1 VKGAMR
7 MGAWRFWWDSTRR
20 FYKNWGSYVALIFS
34 TNLVIS
40 YLAVPFFNWLL
51 EMLLKWQG
59 VSYVSYTNVLSIII
73 HTPIA
78 ALGMLAILL
87 AVIILIYWQF
97 AFLLLG
103 IINIFRGRPQ
113 TIRQVLRTTVTS
125 LTLTSPS
132 TFLFFIGYFIVIL
145 PFGSFIFTTPL
156 LNKAR
161 IPAFIVSYLLE
172 NPWMALGLAGFY
184 LIAGYLGI
192 RLISLL
198 PLMIIDR
205 LPWKTAVTRS
215 WQQTKHQ
222 TLRYLWTML
231 VTLFMI
237 LVAVTL
243 IYMLI
248 YLAQL
253 GFDKTGIAMAA
264 ATVNLFIMEAITE
277 VIICYTTAVFM
288 MLIIV
293 CYRQDFTLLRQ
304 APQHFN
310 EAPRM
315 KRWTRASVAIG
326 ILLATSLLVAVN
338 LVYLNGLVITKPI
351 IISHRGVDDGN
362 GVQNTI
368 PALIKTSKEHPDYVE
383 MDIQV
388 TKDHQFVVMHDPT
401 LKALAGINKKP
412 SQLTLKQLEKITVR
426 ENGHQAKIPSFDAY
440 LKAARQHHQKLLVE
454 IKTSSAYTSADTK
467 RFIKRYGATLLAHHD
482 QVHTL
487 SYKVMRDLKR
497 LDSQQ
502 FVSYILPYNLTF
514 PHTDANGYTMEVTTL
529 NDQFVDKADRN
540 HKTVYAWDIDD
551 TDQMDRMMFM
561 GVTGII
567 TDNLKEMQQEAKSN
581 TDHPSYAKLL
591 LTFMNELSLTSNE

>member
-1 VKGAMR
+1 
-7 MGAWRFWWDSTRR
+7 MGAWRFWWDSTHR
-20 FYKNWGSYVALIFS
+20 FYKNWGSYVALIFG
-34 TNLVIS
+34 TNIVIS
-40 YLAVPFFNWLL
+40 YLAVPFFNWVL
-51 EMLLKWQG
+51 EMLLKWQR
-59 VSYVSYTNVLSIII
+59 VSYVSYTNIGSIII
-73 HTPIA
+73 RQPLA

-87 AVIILIYWQF
+87 AIIILIYWQF

-113 TIRQVLRTTVTS
+113 TVREVLHSTVTS
-125 LTLTSPS
+125 LNATSPS
-132 TFLFFIGYFIVIL
+132 TFLFFIGYFMIIL

-161 IPAFIVSYLLE
+161 IPAFIISYLMD
-172 NPWMALGLAGFY
+172 NPWMTVSLVLFY
-184 LIAGYLGI
+184 LVAGYLGI

-198 PLMIIDR
+198 PLMIIDG
-205 LPWKTAVTRS
+205 LPWRLAVTRS
-215 WQQTKHQ
+215 WQQTRHHV
-222 TLRYLWTML
+222 LRYLWLMA
-231 VTLFMI
+231 VTLLMI
-237 LVAVTL
+237 FLVVTL
-243 IYMLI
+243 IYTLI
-248 YLAQL
+248 YVAQL
-253 GFDKTGIAMAA
+253 QFDKTSFAMVA
-264 ATVNLFIMEAITE
+264 ATVNLFIMEAVTE
-277 VIICYTTAVFM
+277 IIICYTTAIFM

-293 CYRQDFTLLRQ
+293 CYRQDFTILRQ
-304 APQHFN
+304 QPLHFN
-310 EAPRM
+310 EAPRLR
-315 KRWTRASVAIG
+315 KLTRASVAVGLI
-326 ILLATSLLVAVN
+326 LATSLLVAVN

-351 IISHRGVDDGN
+351 MISHRGVDDGN

-368 PALIKTSKEHPDYVE
+368 PALVKTSREHPDYVE

-401 LKALAGINKKP
+401 LKALAGIKKKP

-426 ENGHQAKIPSFDAY
+426 ENGYQAKIPSFDAY
-440 LKAARQHHQKLLVE
+440 LQAAHAHHQKLLVE

-467 RFIKRYGATLLAHHD
+467 RFINRYGATLLANHD

-487 SYKVMRDLKR
+487 SYKIMRDLKR
-497 LDSQQ
+497 LDKQQ

-529 NDQFVDKADRN
+529 NDQFVDKAERY

-551 TDQMDRMMFM
+551 TDQMDQMMFM
-561 GVTGII
+561 GVTGVV
-567 TDNLKEMQQEAKSN
+567 TDNLTEMQAEVKSN

>member
-1 VKGAMR
+1 M
-7 MGAWRFWWDSTRR
+7 
-20 FYKNWGSYVALIFS
+20 ALIFS

-73 HTPIA
+73 RTPIA

-87 AVIILIYWQF
+87 AIIILIYWQF

-205 LPWKTAVTRS
+205 LPWKTAVKRS
-215 WQQTKHQ
+215 WQQTKHR

-310 EAPRM
+310 EAPRL

>member
-1 VKGAMR
+1 

-215 WQQTKHQ
+215 WQQTKHR

-310 EAPRM
+310 EAPRL

>member
-1 VKGAMR
+1 

-40 YLAVPFFNWLL
+40 YLAVPFFNWVL

-59 VSYVSYTNVLSIII
+59 VSYVSYTNIGSIIVR
-73 HTPIA
+73 TPIA
-78 ALGMLAILL
+78 ALGMVAILL
-87 AVIILIYWQF
+87 AVIILVYWQF

-205 LPWKTAVTRS
+205 LPWKAAVTRS
-215 WQQTKHQ
+215 WQQTKHR

-237 LVAVTL
+237 SVAVVL
-243 IYMLI
+243 IYALI

-293 CYRQDFTLLRQ
+293 CYRQDFTLLQQ

-310 EAPRM
+310 EAPRL

-388 TKDHQFVVMHDPT
+388 TKDHQFIVMHDPT

-412 SQLTLKQLEKITVR
+412 SQLTLKQLEQITVR

-454 IKTSSAYTSADTK
+454 IKTSSAYTPADTK

-567 TDNLKEMQQEAKSN
+567 TDNLTEMQQEAKSN

>member
-1 VKGAMR
+1 

-59 VSYVSYTNVLSIII
+59 VSYVSYTNIGSIIVR
-73 HTPIA
+73 TPIA
-78 ALGMLAILL
+78 ALGMVAILL
-87 AVIILIYWQF
+87 AVIILVYWQF

-103 IINIFRGRPQ
+103 ILNIFRGRPQ

-215 WQQTKHQ
+215 WQQTKHR

-237 LVAVTL
+237 SVAVVL
-243 IYMLI
+243 IYALI

-304 APQHFN
+304 APQQFN
-310 EAPRM
+310 EAPRL

-487 SYKVMRDLKR
+487 SYKIMRDLKR

-567 TDNLKEMQQEAKSN
+567 TDNLTEMQQEAKSN

>member
-1 VKGAMR
+1 

-205 LPWKTAVTRS
+205 LPWKTAVKRS
-215 WQQTKHQ
+215 WQQTKHR

-310 EAPRM
+310 EAPRL

-567 TDNLKEMQQEAKSN
+567 TDNLTEMQQEAKSN